1 MGGKFYFRA
10 PSETLFFIR
19 LIEWK
24 LKYNRKLNHTFGQVF
39 EAIQVKQVCEI
50 FKKDNIT
57 INLLLIST
65 YSKSTHDVLKGTD
78 HSKN

>member
-1 MGGKFYFRA
+1 MGGKFYFRVPIEA
-10 PSETLFFIR
+10 LF
-19 LIEWK
+19 LSGLLNEK
-24 LKYNRKLNHTFGQVF
+24 LKCNRKINHTFGQVF
-39 EAIQVKQVCEI
+39 EAIQVKQACEI

-65 YSKSTHDVLKGTD
+65 YSKSTHDVLKGTG